1 MISHA
6 GLLRASGEDSG
17 SEIDVRIAIGKAAS
31 EDGGVEHGGLLRR
44 YVEAILD
51 PGGDVETVRA
61 DCVSVIGEAATAQ
74 AASIVASF
82 DGINRV
88 ADATG
93 IRLDPETSERG
104 GDQIIRALE
113 YEELGAARA

>member
-1 MISHA
+1 MA
-6 GLLRASGEDSG
+6 T
-17 SEIDVRIAIGKAAS
+17 GKAES
-31 EDGGVEHGGLLRR
+31 EDGGIPQGKLLTR

-51 PGGDVETVRA
+51 IGQDVSPARA
-61 DCVSVIGEAATAQ
+61 ALVEALGEHAAVQ

-93 IRLDPETSERG
+93 IQLDPETS
-104 GDQIIRALE
+104 GDRAHSIIAALQFE
-113 YEELGAARA
+113 ALGAARS

>member
-1 MISHA
+1 MVTGQAADKDGGIQ
-6 GLLRASGEDSG
+6 SGE
-17 SEIDVRIAIGKAAS
+17 
-31 EDGGVEHGGLLRR
+31 LLRR
-44 YVEAILD
+44 YAEAILD
-51 PGGDVETVRA
+51 RSRNVVEARSACIAVL
-61 DCVSVIGEAATAQ
+61 GEEATAQ

-93 IRLDPETSERG
+93 IRLDVETANGG
-104 GDQIIRALE
+104 GDDIIRELG

>member
-1 MISHA
+1 M
-6 GLLRASGEDSG
+6 
-17 SEIDVRIAIGKAAS
+17 AIGQSDS
-31 EDGGVEHGGLLRR
+31 EDGGIEHGGILRR
-44 YVEAILD
+44 YAEAILN
-51 PGGDVETVRA
+51 PEADVVAARAACIDVLGEGATV
-61 DCVSVIGEAATAQ
+61 Q

-93 IRLDPETSERG
+93 IRLDPETAKQG
-104 GDQIIRALE
+104 GEQIIRDLG